1 MKNEELIL
9 TITNIALGFA
19 NAILER
25 NMGIEISSN
34 THVAEAGKPEPG
46 DTWDS
51 HVFSINPENNKE
63 NLSIMQVDN
72 NQQNLQRGRDK
83 CFNRQ
88 WERKKNF

>member
-25 NMGIEISSN
+25 NMGTKISSN

-46 DTWDS
+46 DT
-51 HVFSINPENNKE
+51 
-63 NLSIMQVDN
+63 
-72 NQQNLQRGRDK
+72 
-83 CFNRQ
+83 
-88 WERKKNF
+88 